1 MTSFRL
7 VTELLIVSGAI
18 GSVVSWRDWRNSKS
32 NRSFWPS
39 FIVKADLVFGAMV
52 GGLMAL
58 DHSHILWKRNLD
70 IFQLS
75 NLGAEAISVMIILFL
90 LADLLRH
97 EIYALFLNK
106 EGNLKA
112 AFDARMNQYSNVNQR
127 IPNHVV

>member
-1 MTSFRL
+1 
-7 VTELLIVSGAI
+7 
-18 GSVVSWRDWRNSKS
+18 
-32 NRSFWPS
+32 
-39 FIVKADLVFGAMV
+39 VKADLVFGAMV

-75 NLGAEAISVMIILFL
+75 NLGAGAISVMIILFL
-90 LADLLRH
+90 LAALLRH

>member
-1 MTSFRL
+1 
-7 VTELLIVSGAI
+7 VSGAI

-32 NRSFWPS
+32 NRSFWRS
-39 FIVKADLVFGAMV
+39 FTVKADLVFGAMV

>member
-32 NRSFWPS
+32 NRSFWRS
-39 FIVKADLVFGAMV
+39 FTVKADLVFGAMV

-75 NLGAEAISVMIILFL
+75 NLGAGAISVMIILFL
-90 LADLLRH
+90 LAALLRH